1 MEELFA
7 KIREAFAD
15 YDDDE
20 LVDLVKE
27 ALEDGIE
34 PTELISVLSSCL
46 EVVGEEFSA
55 GNLFLPDMVMAGEQ
69 MELCMNE
76 IRPVLEKQATSIE
89 KGAKVVLGTVSGDI
103 HDIGKNMVKAMLTVA
118 GFDVVDL
125 GTDVNA
131 AQFYNAVVS
140 EKPQILALSSCMTT
154 TIPSIKDTVEL
165 LQSKGLDKNMRI
177 VVGGGSMNENMAE
190 QFGGCIYGG
199 DDAFAAAKILK
210 TLV

>member
-1 MEELFA
+1 MEDLFA

-15 YDDDE
+15 YDEDE

-27 ALEDGIE
+27 ALEDGVN
-34 PTELISVLSSCL
+34 PTELIAVLSSCL

-69 MELCMNE
+69 MELCMDE

-118 GFDVVDL
+118 GFEVVDL

-165 LQSKGLDKNMRI
+165 LQSKGLDKSMRI
-177 VVGGGSMNENMAE
+177 VVGGGSMNESLAQ
-190 QFGGCIYGG
+190 QFGDCVYGG